1 MNLSYKYLPPERL
14 PYFKDSLLRFTQPG
28 DLNDPF
34 ECLPVLPSIEET
46 TEALETLL
54 RNNIEIIKKKV
65 TQKAKRKELVNLEQR
80 KIKTQITAVKKNLAN
95 NWREKFNQ
103 ESVLKMLSTI
113 GIISFSKRW
122 NSTLMWA
129 HYASS
134 HKGFCIGFDNDDP
147 FFASY
152 RAQFKSDIV
161 FQEVKYSKDRIRI
174 PYKSGET
181 LDYNLMFTKSDEWE
195 YEKEE
200 RLLLFLQRAKSI
212 IKKEPYDICL
222 FEVPHYLIK
231 EIIIGASC
239 SKSDSEIIRSFCS
252 LKNIKLF
259 KSHISD
265 TAFDMTRSLVTSI

>member
-1 MNLSYKYLPPERL
+1 MNLTYKYLPPERL
-14 PYFKDSLLRFTQPG
+14 SYLQDSLLRFTQPG

-34 ECLPVLPSIEET
+34 ECLPVLPSIIET
-46 TEALETLL
+46 TEALEILL
-54 RNNIEIIKKKV
+54 INNIAKIKNEV
-65 TQKAKRKELVNLEQR
+65 SQKATRKDLIILEIR
-80 KIKTQITAVKKNLAN
+80 KIKAAITAVRKDSPY

-103 ESVLKMLSTI
+103 ESVLKMLSKI

-134 HKGFCIGFDNDDP
+134 HKGYCIGIDIDNS
-147 FFASY
+147 FFADY
-152 RAQFKSDIV
+152 RANFKSDIV
-161 FQEVKYSKDRIRI
+161 FQEVTYSNERLKI

-181 LDYNLMFTKSDEWE
+181 LDYNLMFTKSNEWE

-200 RLLLFLQRAKSI
+200 RLLLFLNRAKKI

-231 EIIIGASC
+231 EIIVGANC
-239 SKSDSEIIRSFCS
+239 CGSDFEIIKSFCTD
-252 LKNIKLF
+252 NGITLF
-259 KSHISD
+259 KSYISD
-265 TAFDMTRSLVTSI
+265 TKFDMTRRLI